1 MYVYM
6 CVCFHVHLRG
16 LSMGVRVS
24 VPERAHV
31 SVSACVYC
39 EKFQPQI
46 IHIKIIQNFHKPDVL
61 KSTFFS
67 VKTI

>member
-1 MYVYM
+1 MR
-6 CVCFHVHLRG
+6 VCPHVHLRG

-31 SVSACVYC
+31 CMSMCVMC

-46 IHIKIIQNFHKPDVL
+46 IHIKMIQNFHKPDVL
-61 KSTFFS
+61 KNTFFS